1 MIIFSNVTKTYKK
14 NTPIFQDLSLTI
26 NEGEFV
32 VITGNPGAGKTTLLK
47 MILNEEAPTKG
58 DVLFEGSRI
67 HKFSG
72 GNMKKFRRSV
82 GAIFQDYKLLPYKT
96 AFENV
101 AFALE
106 VQGAD
111 NAEIF
116 KDTVEVLDIVGILHR
131 KDHFP
136 HELSGGEKQKVAI
149 SRALINRPKIILAD
163 EPTGS
168 LDENTAKEI
177 IQILKAIHSL
187 GTTIVMTTHNDKLL
201 NTVKGVRKLN
211 IKQGGVIHEP
221 LKGLTYGTIISV
233 KDITPNKEEKKAE
246 LEDVMGETID
256 EGFFVSEK
264 V

>member
-14 NTPIFQDLSLTI
+14 NSPVFQDLSFTI

-32 VITGNPGAGKTTLLK
+32 VITGTPGVGKTTLLK
-47 MILNEEAPTKG
+47 MILNDEQPTLG
-58 DVLFEGSRI
+58 DVLFEGNRI
-67 HKFSG
+67 HKLSSR
-72 GNMKKFRRSV
+72 NLKKYRRNI
-82 GAIFQDYKLLPYKT
+82 GAIFQDYKLLPHKT

-111 NAEIF
+111 NDEIF
-116 KDTVEVLDIVGILHR
+116 KDTVEVLDIVGALHR

-136 HELSGGEKQKVAI
+136 HELSGGEKQKIAI

-168 LDENTAKEI
+168 LDEVTAKEI
-177 IQILKAIHSL
+177 VQILKAIHSL
-187 GTTIVMTTHNDKLL
+187 GTTIIMTTHNDKLI

-211 IKQGGVIHEP
+211 IKQGGQIHEP
-221 LKGLTYGTIISV
+221 LKGLVYGIHVETKISNPS
-233 KDITPNKEEKKAE
+233 DFEKKAE
-246 LEDVMGETID
+246 LEDVMGEAINQSLT
-256 EGFFVSEK
+256 EEK
-264 V
+264 I

>member
-1 MIIFSNVTKTYKK
+1 MIIFSNVSKTYKK
-14 NTPIFQDLSLTI
+14 GSPIFQDLSLTI

-32 VITGNPGAGKTTLLK
+32 VITGNPGTGKTTLLK
-47 MILNEEAPTKG
+47 MILNQETPSKG
-58 DVLFEGSRI
+58 DVLFEGNRV

-72 GNMKKFRRSV
+72 RNMKKYRRSI
-82 GAIFQDYKLLPYKT
+82 GAIFQDYKLLPHKT

-111 NAEIF
+111 SDEIF

-136 HELSGGEKQKVAI
+136 NELSGGEKQKVAI

-177 IQILKAIHSL
+177 VQILKAIHSL
-187 GTTIVMTTHNDKLL
+187 GTTIIMTTHNDRLL
-201 NTVKGVRKLN
+201 NTIKGVRKLV
-211 IKQGGVIHEP
+211 IKPNGLITEP
-221 LKGLTYGTIISV
+221 LKGVTYGIAIDV
-233 KDITPNKEEKKAE
+233 KNILPTKAEKKAE
-246 LEDVMGETID
+246 LEDVMGESIE